1 MKNCGFKQDVCSQR
15 IKNIREQYKLTHKD
29 VVKYCSQRN
38 KVSLSQPALSYWE
51 NGKRTPTLDNFIILA
66 DLFAVDLNWLS
77 GRCDD
82 EKYSETVIKSLEP
95 ADMAIQIT
103 IENITTELPVEIPA
117 DYADYKIRR
126 KTYSLEA
133 RANII
138 FLLNILKWEWE
149 NYVYERIYE
158 LQDLT
163 AEKIK
168 VKTEKLSKY
177 FNLKI
182 DKTELLKNYDI
193 ALKEIFKTKT
203 AKFTEK

>member
-1 MKNCGFKQDVCSQR
+1 MKNYGFKQDVCSQR
-15 IKNIREQYKLTHKD
+15 IKNIRKQYKLTSKD
-29 VVKYCSQRN
+29 VAKYCSQRN
-38 KVSLSQPALSYWE
+38 KVNLSQSALSLWE

-77 GRCDD
+77 GRYDD

-95 ADMAIQIT
+95 AAMAIQIT
-103 IENITTELPVEIPA
+103 IENITTKLPVEIPA
-117 DYADYKIRR
+117 DYADYEIRR

-149 NYVYERIYE
+149 NYVYEHIYE

-182 DKTELLKNYDI
+182 DKTELLKNCDI

>member
-1 MKNCGFKQDVCSQR
+1 MKNFGFKQDVCSQR
-15 IKNIREQYKLTHKD
+15 IKSVREQYELTHKD
-29 VVKYCSQRN
+29 VAKYSSQRN
-38 KVSLSQPALSYWE
+38 KVNISQATISYWE

-66 DLFAVDLNWLS
+66 DFFAVDLNWLS

-82 EKYSETVIKSLEP
+82 GKYSETVIKSLEP
-95 ADMAIQIT
+95 AGMAIEIT
-103 IENITTELPVEIPA
+103 IENITTELPVEISA
-117 DYADYKIRR
+117 DYVDYEIRK

-168 VKTEKLSKY
+168 VKTEELSKY

-203 AKFTEK
+203 AKFTE